1 MIFCDIKSAIRS
13 VFRSR
18 ITSAISI
25 LGLGIG
31 LGCIIVLTALI
42 FHERSFDTFIP
53 GYRNVY
59 RVILGNSAQVSFP
72 LAEEMSR
79 EFPEVKDF
87 FRYYQ
92 NGSFQMRN
100 TRHEMVRDRN
110 MGFADT
116 SIFRILGIKFITGR
130 AAGSRTEIAIS
141 EESAKKYF
149 GDDSPVG
156 KILSVKFTDG
166 FSDLTIS
173 GVYENFPAN
182 STLDP
187 LFIADIRLS
196 EKIFMQF
203 QKSLGVYGYDRANSL
218 DWNRGE
224 FLSYVVLDRN
234 ADPQKLSASIGKYK
248 DLINIDNK
256 EEIKFRL
263 QPVKDI
269 YLGSSDIGGNLFLRQ
284 GNSEELKYYEAIAI
298 LILIISIANYI
309 LLTRAGISE
318 KMHEL
323 GTRKVFGAS
332 FGEIRRLIIIESTLV
347 VLISLLPAA
356 FIIDFGIDFINTTL
370 NKTLTGRIFFTPG
383 LWLFLVL
390 LIILTGTVTG
400 WLIGLNYSRKPALM
414 LITGNNS
421 GRTGKGRWNYSFL
434 VLHFTIYMVLVTV
447 VIAVSK
453 QVRYS
458 MSGYKGLNPENVVV
472 ASLNSDELRKS
483 YTTICEEMKKVP
495 GVKNVAGGSFIPP
508 FGNFLPINL
517 AVQGGEKVRFDGL
530 IMGEGMIELLGIEV
544 IDGSSFGPYKEGL
557 PEILINESAALKYN
571 VKAGDKLLVF
581 NVMGVLRDFHAHSL
595 HSPIEPMVILQQDPS
610 KMGLIAIRTD
620 GINDKGIIDRL
631 RELFLTVAP
640 DEVFE
645 TTFLTDRIEQFYQRE
660 KNQLKILT
668 AFSLLAI
675 MLAVMGLFG
684 ISLFTIL
691 RRRKEIGIRKVNGS
705 SVSRVLLILN
715 LDFMK
720 WVLVAIVISI
730 PLSVWFLKDWMERF
744 AYRTSISWW
753 IFAVAAVSAVIIA
766 VLTVS
771 WQSWRA
777 ATRNPVEA
785 LRYE

>member
-42 FHERSFDTFIP
+42 FHEKSFDTFIP
-53 GYRNVY
+53 GHRNVY
-59 RVILGNSAQVSFP
+59 RVIFGNSAQLSFP
-72 LAEEMSR
+72 LAEAMSR

-92 NGSFQMRN
+92 TGSFQLRN
-100 TRHEMVRDRN
+100 SRNDMVRDRN

-116 SIFRILGIKFITGR
+116 SIFRILGIKFISGG
-130 AAGSRTEIAIS
+130 AATSMSEIAIS
-141 EESAKKYF
+141 EESANKYF
-149 GDDSPVG
+149 GNDFPLG
-156 KILSVKFTDG
+156 KVLSVKFADG
-166 FSDLTIS
+166 FSDLTVS
-173 GVYENFPAN
+173 GVYKSFPAN

-203 QKSLGVYGYDRANSL
+203 QKSLGAYGYDRKNAL
-218 DWNRGE
+218 DWNCRE
-224 FLSYVVLDRN
+224 FLSYVVLDRSAN
-234 ADPQKLSASIGKYK
+234 PQKLSVNLEKYR

-256 EEIKFRL
+256 EELKFSL
-263 QPVKDI
+263 QPVSEI
-269 YLGSSDIGGNLFLRQ
+269 YFGSAEIGGNNFLRQ
-284 GNSEELKYYEAIAI
+284 GNSGELKYYEAIAI

-318 KMHEL
+318 KIHEL

-332 FGEIRRLIIIESTLV
+332 FKEIRRLIIIESTLV
-347 VLISLLPAA
+347 VLVSLFPAA
-356 FIIDFGIDFINTTL
+356 FIVDFGIDFINTTL
-370 NKTLTGRIFFTPG
+370 NKTLTGRIFLTPR
-383 LWLFLVL
+383 LLLFLVL
-390 LIILTGTVTG
+390 LIILTGIVTG
-400 WLIGLNYSRKPALM
+400 WLIGLNYSRKSALK
-414 LITGNNS
+414 LISGKNS
-421 GRTGKGRWNYSFL
+421 GCTGKGRWNYSFL

-447 VIAVSK
+447 VTAVSK

-458 MSGYKGLNPENVVV
+458 MSGYKGLNPGNVLV

-483 YTTICEEMKKVP
+483 FSTICDEMRKVP

-508 FGNFLPINL
+508 FNNFLPINL
-517 AVQGGEKVRFDGL
+517 AVQGGEKIRFDGL
-530 IMGEGMIELLGIEV
+530 IMGEGMVELLGMEV
-544 IDGSSFGPYKEGL
+544 VEGSSFGPYKEGL
-557 PEILINESAALKYN
+557 PEILINETAAAKYN

-581 NVMGVLRDFHAHSL
+581 NVMGILRDFHAHSL
-595 HSPIEPMVILQQDPS
+595 HTLIEPLVILQQDPS
-610 KMGLIAIRTD
+610 KMGLIAVRTD
-620 GINDKGIIDRL
+620 GINDKAVIDRL
-631 RELFLTVAP
+631 REIFLMVAP

-645 TTFLTDRIEQFYQRE
+645 TTYLTDRIEQFYQRE
-660 KNQLKILT
+660 RNQLKILT

-675 MLAVMGLFG
+675 MLSIMGLFG
-684 ISLFTIL
+684 ISLITIIK
-691 RRRKEIGIRKVNGS
+691 RRKEIGIRKVNGS
-705 SVSRVLLILN
+705 SVSWVLLMLN
-715 LDFMK
+715 LDFLK
-720 WVLVAIVISI
+720 WVLVAVVISI
-730 PLSVWFLKDWMERF
+730 PFSVWFLKDWMERF
-744 AYRTSISWW
+744 AYRTAVSWW
-753 IFAVAAVSAVIIA
+753 IFAVAAVSAVIVA